1 MRIVP
6 TDSRPDYTADERF
19 DNFEE
24 PQTVYAQTGLPLDAL
39 LAELHR
45 ATRRAERASQ
55 AMCQR
60 LNAGDF
66 DGAQDCAGEFR
77 AAMAEHGRAMRA
89 CYGAVQRAAN
99 GYVSATEFLHQ
110 TAVITEE
117 RVAIAQHQSIGF
129 AAIAVTIVVF
139 GTLVLHILKVL

>member
-1 MRIVP
+1 VRIVP
-6 TDSRPDYTADERF
+6 TDSQPDYTADERF

-24 PQTVYAQTGLPLDAL
+24 PQTVHARTGLPLDAL

-55 AMCQR
+55 AMCER

-89 CYGAVQRAAN
+89 CYGEVQRAIA
-99 GYVSATEFLHQ
+99 GCSSATRYLHE
-110 TAVITEE
+110 TAVITED
-117 RVAIAQHQSIGF
+117 RVVIAQHQSIGL

-139 GTLVLHILKVL
+139 GTLILHILEVL